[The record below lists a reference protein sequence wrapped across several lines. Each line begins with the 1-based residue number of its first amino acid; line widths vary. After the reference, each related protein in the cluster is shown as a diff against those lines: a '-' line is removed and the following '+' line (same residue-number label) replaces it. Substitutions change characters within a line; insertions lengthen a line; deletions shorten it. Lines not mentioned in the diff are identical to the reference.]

1 MRRPR
6 AGDETLLLR
15 SGGAGAPPGD
25 TTVPCQELADGGP
38 LGLPEAWKERLTRKA
53 PRASSRRQDETERQK
68 ARPGADKTL
77 RWRAERRHTFARR
90 CDLNCNDAPLGA
102 PSPRPVR
109 GTKACPREGGEGR
122 RRTRRRQEY
131 GRSRL
136 AFLSDATLSS
146 SGQDEGEKYGY
157 RPAGGRGRGARRL
170 QRLRKSLGVERR
182 ARAQCFVS
190 RRSAHHPL
198 WR

>member
-6 AGDETLLLR
+6 AGDETLLLHP
-15 SGGAGAPPGD
+15 GGAGAPPGD
-25 TTVPCQELADGGP
+25 TRIPCEELADGGP

-77 RWRAERRHTFARR
+77 RWRAERRRTFARR
-90 CDLNCNDAPLGA
+90 CARTAMTRRLARHPLGLFE
-102 PSPRPVR
+102 

-131 GRSRL
+131 GQRSV
-136 AFLSDATLSS
+136 
-146 SGQDEGEKYGY
+146 GY
-157 RPAGGRGRGARRL
+157 FNAA
-170 QRLRKSLGVERR
+170 
-182 ARAQCFVS
+182 
-190 RRSAHHPL
+190 
-198 WR
+198 